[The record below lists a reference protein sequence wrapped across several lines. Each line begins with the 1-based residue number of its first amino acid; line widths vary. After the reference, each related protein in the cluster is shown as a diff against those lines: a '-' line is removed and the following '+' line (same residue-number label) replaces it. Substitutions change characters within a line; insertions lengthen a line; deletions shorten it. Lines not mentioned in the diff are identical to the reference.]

1 MGLLNGL
8 MKSIKTDTE
17 RFGKSETKCTFRTG
31 ICSLDFLNAQKIKG
45 NDGEISRFYGLN
57 AGAPTMIIGKSGT
70 GKTTIAIQL
79 GYNIIKKYDEGQ
91 MYILDFENGTSKE
104 RIMQLT
110 GCSNEYFN
118 EHFDLKQ
125 VNIYTETILNLVNDI
140 HEAKM
145 KYAKELMVDNA
156 EGLKDPET
164 GKIIKVLPPTII
176 MIDSWAMMSPRDFA
190 STKEKDFNADTHPMK
205 EAKITKA
212 IFKQI
217 VQPCKEANIIILSTN
232 HINDNISTGITPP
245 VSILRY
251 LKNTESLPG
260 GKALAY
266 VTDSL
271 IKIEAAEKL
280 DDRDDKNVY
289 GVKGFKA
296 NIVLVKSRLAPAGR
310 NIVGIF
316 SQDLGFDEILCGF
329 ELLKQFG
336 GITGTGS
343 YALAHHPEVKF
354 RLRELKTKYA
364 ENAEFRKAFDDE
376 VEQTGDAL
384 VKVMTREEL
393 NNIENTNHNDLK
405 EAELEDTAVETK
417 EEEAK

>member
-1 MGLLNGL
+1 MTGS
-8 MKSIKTDTE
+8 KSS
-17 RFGKSETKCTFRTG
+17 GYQQY
-31 ICSLDFLNAQKIKG
+31 L
-45 NDGEISRFYGLN
+45 
-57 AGAPTMIIGKSGT
+57 SGT
-70 GKTTIAIQL
+70 KACFSTIDTKSRGLRNVIASFL
-79 GYNIIKKYDEGQ
+79 
-91 MYILDFENGTSKE
+91 ILDENRTH
-104 RIMQLT
+104 LT
-110 GCSNEYFN
+110 
-118 EHFDLKQ
+118 KQ
-125 VNIYTETILNLVNDI
+125 
-140 HEAKM
+140 
-145 KYAKELMVDNA
+145 
-156 EGLKDPET
+156 
-164 GKIIKVLPPTII
+164 
-176 MIDSWAMMSPRDFA
+176 
-190 STKEKDFNADTHPMK
+190 
-205 EAKITKA
+205 
-212 IFKQI
+212 
-217 VQPCKEANIIILSTN
+217 
-232 HINDNISTGITPP
+232 
-245 VSILRY
+245 
-251 LKNTESLPG
+251 
-260 GKALAY
+260 
-266 VTDSL
+266 TDSL

-393 NNIENTNHNDLK
+393 NNLENTNHNDLK